1 MVIIMD
7 IVLKLISTLTNI
19 SCLKNVKTNE
29 GFACLENRV
38 ASIEEEIKNIYKK
51 ASVDER
57 FENVKETTNA
67 RMDKIEETTDLKI
80 QNIVEKTDIKLKNI
94 ESKQQEM
101 TATQEKISDQILQN
115 SNELSNISFLL
126 QNNSQQKIYNNPKY
140 KPWR

>member
-1 MVIIMD
+1 MD
-7 IVLKLISTLTNI
+7 IVLKLVSTLSNL
-19 SCLKNVKTNE
+19 SCFKTTKTNE
-29 GFACLENRV
+29 GFTCLENRV
-38 ASIEEEIKNIYKK
+38 FSLEEQVKNIYKK

-67 RMDKIEETTDLKI
+67 RMDKIEETTELKI

-94 ESKQQEM
+94 ESKQHEM
-101 TATQEKISDQILQN
+101 NTTQQKISDQILHN

-126 QNNSQQKIYNNPKY
+126 SNVQNNFQNKYNNPKY